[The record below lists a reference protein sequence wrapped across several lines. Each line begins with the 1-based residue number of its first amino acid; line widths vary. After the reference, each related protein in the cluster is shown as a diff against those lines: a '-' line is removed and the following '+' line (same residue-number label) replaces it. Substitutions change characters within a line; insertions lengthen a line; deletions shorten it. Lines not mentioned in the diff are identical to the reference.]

1 MTPPSSISISI
12 SDSDSSSP
20 SPAASR
26 PTRLLVAIDG
36 IDGSGKSILADR
48 LAKVFAADG
57 VGTVLF
63 HVDDFRRPVDWA
75 RTDRAEV
82 DLYYDEYYDLDALD
96 GCLCAFQNGEGTT
109 RAALFDQPSGRVGPL
124 REIALTGATVAI
136 VEGIFVRR
144 LPAVVNSAV
153 VMVIETSAAE
163 ARRRLLVR
171 DSAKG
176 RSQAE
181 IAHRI
186 AARYFPAQDRYRAGL
201 DSLRSPAVVI
211 DNERPTAARLLSLDV
226 ARVPP
231 VVERA
236 VHRLLG
242 WPGNP

>member
-1 MTPPSSISISI
+1 MTQPSDS
-12 SDSDSSSP
+12 SDSDASSP
-20 SPAASR
+20 SPSAPR

-48 LAKVFAADG
+48 LVQIFAADG
-57 VGTVLF
+57 LGTVLF
-63 HVDDFRRPVDWA
+63 HVDDFRRPVDWS

-96 GCLCAFQNGEGTT
+96 GCLCAFQEGAGTT
-109 RAALFDQPSGRVGPL
+109 QAALFDQPSGRVGPV
-124 REIALTGATVAI
+124 RQIALSGATVAI

-144 LPAVVNSAV
+144 LPAVMNTAV

-186 AARYFPAQDRYRAGL
+186 AARYFPAQDRYRASL
-201 DSLRSPAVVI
+201 DPQRSPAVVI
-211 DNERPTAARLLSLDV
+211 DNERPTAARLLSLDS

-231 VVERA
+231 IVERA
-236 VHRLLG
+236 VRRLLG
-242 WPGNP
+242 WPADR

>member
-1 MTPPSSISISI
+1 MTPPPAI
-12 SDSDSSSP
+12 SDSEAASP
-20 SPAASR
+20 SPSTPR
-26 PTRLLVAIDG
+26 PARLVVAIDG

-48 LAKVFAADG
+48 LAKAFAADG
-57 VGTVLF
+57 LGTVLF
-63 HVDDFRRPVDWA
+63 HVDDFRRPVDWS

-96 GCLCAFQNGEGTT
+96 RCLSAFQDGGGTT
-109 RAALFDQPSGRVGPL
+109 QAALFDQPSGRVGPL
-124 REIALTGATVAI
+124 REIELTGVAVAI

-144 LPAVVNSAV
+144 LPAVLNSAV
-153 VMVIETSAAE
+153 VMVIETSAPE

-186 AARYFPAQDRYRAGL
+186 AARYFPAQDRYRASL
-201 DSLRSPAVVI
+201 DPHRSPAVVI
-211 DNERPTAARLLSLDV
+211 DNERPTAARLLSLDS

-236 VHRLLG
+236 VRRLLG
-242 WPGNP
+242 WPGKP